1 MQQKTKWEEFFDAH
15 APMYNQN
22 IFTKNTFAEVDFV
35 TEVLAVS
42 PGASLLD
49 VGCGTGRHAIEL
61 ARRGYCV
68 TGVDLSAGMLKQAE
82 IEAKTAE
89 VQVVWLHCDATT
101 FRSTQLFDGIIC
113 LCEGAFGLLGQVNEA
128 LRQPL
133 AILQNMADALKPN
146 ARCLF
151 TVLNGLAMIRRH
163 TQTEVEQGLFDPVSI
178 SEVSRCLPPG
188 DSTTAPL
195 RERAFLPTELV
206 LLFQLAGLEVLYLWG
221 GTAGRWGRRPV
232 ELDEMEIMVLAQK
245 AAEPATT
252 AEVVRAKSKIT
263 E

>member
-1 MQQKTKWEEFFDAH
+1 MQQKTKWEKFFDAH

-22 IFTKNTFAEVDFV
+22 IFTKNTVAEVDFV
-35 TEVLAVS
+35 TEALAVS

-61 ARRGYCV
+61 ARLGYCV
-68 TGVDLSAGMLKQAE
+68 TGIDLSAGMLKQAE
-82 IEAKTAE
+82 IEAKIAG

-101 FRSTQLFDGIIC
+101 FCSTQLFDGIIC
-113 LCEGAFGLLGQVNEA
+113 LCEGAFGLLGQVDEA

-133 AILQNMADALKPN
+133 AILQNVADALKPN

-163 TQTEVEQGLFDPVSI
+163 TQAEVEQGLFDPVSM
-178 SEVSRCLPPG
+178 SEVSTCRPPG
-188 DSTTAPL
+188 NSATAPL

-206 LLFQLAGLEVLYLWG
+206 LLFRIAGLEVLHLWG
-221 GTAGRWGRRPV
+221 GTAGRWGRRPI
-232 ELDEMEIMVLAQK
+232 ELDEME
-245 AAEPATT
+245 
-252 AEVVRAKSKIT
+252 
-263 E
+263 